1 MCRMKDMTIAL
12 VVVAAV
18 ATSAAVKTAILSAQS
33 TRQMGALAVRDRA
46 PSDKAIDLTLED
58 LAAVVKDMPG
68 KNLATTRLLEG
79 GFYSV
84 NIRRLT
90 GPETA
95 HVHPTSLT
103 IYVVREGAGTL
114 VTGGTIVDAKGQ
126 PVPDSRPGDDIRNGV
141 ERTIKAGDIVVT
153 PPGVPHF
160 IRDVK
165 GPLIF
170 MNLIFERG
178 K

>member
-1 MCRMKDMTIAL
+1 MRTTTWLLAGTIAL
-12 VVVAAV
+12 AGGHAA
-18 ATSAAVKTAILSAQS
+18 AQT

-46 PSDKAIDLTLED
+46 PSDRAIDLTQDD
-58 LAAVVKDMPG
+58 LAAVVKEMPG
-68 KNLATTRLLEG
+68 KDLATTRLLEG
-79 GFYSV
+79 GYYSV
-84 NIRRLT
+84 NVRRLT

-95 HVHPTSLT
+95 HVHPSSLT
-103 IYVVREGAGTL
+103 LYLVREGSGTL

-126 PVPDSRPGDDIRNGV
+126 PVPDGRPGDDIKGGV
-141 ERTIKAGDIVVT
+141 ERTISAGDIVVT

-160 IRDVK
+160 MRDVK
-165 GPLIF
+165 DHIVF

>member
-1 MCRMKDMTIAL
+1 MTMRTTILLLAGAIGL
-12 VVVAAV
+12 AAGY
-18 ATSAAVKTAILSAQS
+18 ASAQT
-33 TRQMGALAVRDRA
+33 TRQVGPLAVRDKA
-46 PSDKAIDLTLED
+46 PTDKAIDLTEED
-58 LAAVVKDMPG
+58 LVAVAKAMPG

-103 IYVVREGAGTL
+103 IYVVREGSGTL

-126 PVPDSRPGDDIRNGV
+126 PVPGDKPGDDLKGGV
-141 ERTIKAGDIVVT
+141 ERTIKTGDIVVT

-165 GPLIF
+165 GHMVF
-170 MNLIFERG
+170 MNLIFDRG

>member
-1 MCRMKDMTIAL
+1 MSMRTAGWLIAGM
-12 VVVAAV
+12 VGVMGEY
-18 ATSAAVKTAILSAQS
+18 TSAQT

-46 PSDKAIDLTLED
+46 PTDKAVDLTDED
-58 LAAVVKDMPG
+58 LAAVVQAMPG

-84 NIRRLT
+84 NVRRLT
-90 GPETA
+90 GPEAA
-95 HVHPTSLT
+95 HLHPTSLT
-103 IYVVREGAGTL
+103 IYVVREGSGTL
-114 VTGGTIVDAKGQ
+114 ITGGTIVDAKGQ
-126 PVPDSRPGDDIRNGV
+126 PVAAGRAGDDIKGGV
-141 ERTIKAGDIVVT
+141 ARTIKAGDIVVT

-165 GPLIF
+165 EHIVF
-170 MNLIFERG
+170 MNLIFERE

>member
-1 MCRMKDMTIAL
+1 MRSRSISVFVITVL
-12 VVVAAV
+12 
-18 ATSAAVKTAILSAQS
+18 ATVHLTAQT
-33 TRQMGALAVRDRA
+33 TRLMGALAVRDKA
-46 PSDKAIDLTLED
+46 PTESAVDLTADD
-58 LAAVVKDMPG
+58 LAAVVRDMPG

-114 VTGGTIVDAKGQ
+114 ITGGTIVDAKGQ
-126 PVPDSRPGDDIRNGV
+126 PVAAGRPGDDIKGGV

-160 IRDVK
+160 IRSVQ
-165 GPLIF
+165 GTLVF
-170 MNLIFERG
+170 MNLIFERE

>member
-1 MCRMKDMTIAL
+1 MRTTIL
-12 VVVAAV
+12 VVAVTVGLVAGYA
-18 ATSAAVKTAILSAQS
+18 SAQT

-46 PSDKAIDLTLED
+46 PSDKASDITDED
-58 LAAVVKDMPG
+58 LVAVAKAMPG
-68 KNLATTRLLEG
+68 QNLATTRLLEG

-84 NIRRLT
+84 NVRRLT

-95 HVHPTSLT
+95 HLHPTALT

-114 VTGGTIVDAKGQ
+114 ITGGTIVDAKGQ
-126 PVPDSRPGDDIRNGV
+126 PVPNGRPGDDIKGGV
-141 ERTIKAGDIVVT
+141 ERTVKTGDIIVT

-160 IRDVK
+160 MRDVK
-165 GPLIF
+165 DHIVF

>member
-1 MCRMKDMTIAL
+1 MRIMNWRVTMRTTMWLLAGTISL
-12 VVVAAV
+12 VGVYV
-18 ATSAAVKTAILSAQS
+18 SAQT

-46 PSDKAIDLTLED
+46 PSDKAIDLTQED
-58 LAAVVKDMPG
+58 LVAVVKEMPG
-68 KNLATTRLLEG
+68 KKLATTRLLEG

-84 NIRRLT
+84 NVRRLT

-103 IYVVREGAGTL
+103 IYVVREGSGTL

-126 PVPDSRPGDDIRNGV
+126 PVPAGGAGDDIKGGV
-141 ERTIKAGDIVVT
+141 ERTIKAGDIIVT

-160 IRDVK
+160 MRNVK
-165 GPLIF
+165 DQIVF
-170 MNLIFERG
+170 MNLIFERE

>member
-1 MCRMKDMTIAL
+1 MRT
-12 VVVAAV
+12 AV
-18 ATSAAVKTAILSAQS
+18 LLAGMIGLAIIHASAQT
-33 TRQMGALAVRDRA
+33 TRQMGALAVRDKA
-46 PSDKAIDLTLED
+46 PADRAIDLTAED
-58 LAAVVKDMPG
+58 LLVVATAMPG

-95 HVHPTSLT
+95 ARSSHVADNL
-103 IYVVREGAGTL
+103 VVREGAGTL

-126 PVPDSRPGDDIRNGV
+126 PVASGKPGDDIKGGV
-141 ERTIKAGDIVVT
+141 EHTIKAGDIVVT

-160 IRDVK
+160 MRDVK
-165 GPLIF
+165 DHIVF
-170 MNLIFERG
+170 MNLIFE
-178 K
+178 KEK

>member
-1 MCRMKDMTIAL
+1 MKPSIGLSIAVL
-12 VVVAAV
+12 IGVVGGYV
-18 ATSAAVKTAILSAQS
+18 SAQT
-33 TRQMGALAVRDRA
+33 TRQMGALAVRDKA
-46 PSDKAIDLTLED
+46 PSDKAIDLTEED
-58 LAAVVKDMPG
+58 LAAVVKAMPAQ
-68 KNLATTRLLEG
+68 NLATTRLLEG
-79 GFYSV
+79 GYYSV

-95 HVHPTSLT
+95 HVHPMSLS
-103 IYVVREGAGTL
+103 IYVVREGSGTL

-126 PVPDSRPGDDIRNGV
+126 PVPAGGPGDDIKGGV
-141 ERTIKAGDIVVT
+141 ERTIKVGDIVVT

-160 IRDVK
+160 MRDVK
-165 GPLIF
+165 DHIVF

>member
-1 MCRMKDMTIAL
+1 MTMRTTTLLLAGTIGL
-12 VVVAAV
+12 VGGYA
-18 ATSAAVKTAILSAQS
+18 SAQT

-46 PSDKAIDLTLED
+46 PSDKAIDLTQED
-58 LAAVVKDMPG
+58 LLAVVTEMPG

-84 NIRRLT
+84 NVRRLT

-95 HVHPTSLT
+95 HVHPTALT
-103 IYVVREGAGTL
+103 IYVVREGSGTL

-126 PVPDSRPGDDIRNGV
+126 PVPAGGSGDDIKGGV

-160 IRDVK
+160 MRDVK
-165 GPLIF
+165 DHIVF
-170 MNLIFERG
+170 MNLIFERE